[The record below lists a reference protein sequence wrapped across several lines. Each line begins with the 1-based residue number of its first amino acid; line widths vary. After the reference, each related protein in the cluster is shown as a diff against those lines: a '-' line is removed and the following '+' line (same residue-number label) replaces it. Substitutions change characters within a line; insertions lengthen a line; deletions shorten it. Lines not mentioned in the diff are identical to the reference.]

1 MADLPNVI
9 VVGKNMVSYA
19 TFPDTFKDDQN
30 VGRFRF
36 LDATLI
42 KEQIAKPLNIT
53 SRYLGNEPYSKTTN
67 IYNEELNRVLPPDVE
82 VKIIDR
88 KKNKDQDIISATKV
102 RAAIANDN
110 IELVKKYVP
119 DTTLEFIKNNWS
131 ELQTRIKE
139 GSIK

>member
-1 MADLPNVI
+1 MKIYDKYKI
-9 VVGKNMVSYA
+9 
-19 TFPDTFKDDQN
+19 
-30 VGRFRF
+30 
-36 LDATLI
+36 
-42 KEQIAKPLNIT
+42 
-53 SRYLGNEPYSKTTN
+53 TN

-102 RAAIANDN
+102 RAAITNDD
-110 IELVKKYVP
+110 IALVKKYVP

>member
-1 MADLPNVI
+1 M
-9 VVGKNMVSYA
+9 
-19 TFPDTFKDDQN
+19 
-30 VGRFRF
+30 
-36 LDATLI
+36 DATLF

-102 RAAIANDN
+102 RAAIANDD
-110 IELVKKYVP
+110 IALVKSMFQIQRSNLLK
-119 DTTLEFIKNNWS
+119 TTGLSFK
-131 ELQTRIKE
+131 L
-139 GSIK
+139 G